1 LGVRS
6 KLSTVL
12 KIYIAKTPMG
22 RNKNKRITLKLTTSN
37 TLILIKIFNTFL
49 LFFLVKMSFA
59 QVEKQVTHRFGATW
73 VYDEAYNNPDKLITA
88 GIGRKGT
95 VGVTYTNKK
104 REFLAFFT
112 GGFKG
117 AKINFYS
124 PKLQDSFLDDVSN
137 NYSPIIGNKTDSLIG
152 ASVINLKNKVPDYSF
167 EGTYAQFL
175 QVGFMLNK
183 YKLKPMISF
192 YTGREQYL
200 LFSKLLRGTNPK
212 DYDYRYGTMGTT
224 FKEIKLGVNVPLKYF
239 ADKPFCIN
247 INAGYKWGSYGA
259 IQFEKAPLSA
269 YTNNNLASKYNT
281 FGKFTASISFIIW
294 SNWGM

>member
-1 LGVRS
+1 
-6 KLSTVL
+6 VL
-12 KIYIAKTPMG
+12 KNY
-22 RNKNKRITLKLTTSN
+22 TT
-37 TLILIKIFNTFL
+37 TILLL
-49 LFFLVKMSFA
+49 LFTNILFA
-59 QVEKQVTHRFGATW
+59 QTEKQVTHRIGALY
-73 VYDEAYNNPDKLITA
+73 VYDIAYNKPDKLITA

-104 REFLAFFT
+104 RDFIAFFS

-117 AKINFYS
+117 AKLNFYS
-124 PKLQDSFLDDVSN
+124 PKLQDAFLQDVAN

-152 ASVINLKNKVPDYSF
+152 ASVINLKNKIPDYDF

-175 QVGFMLNK
+175 QVGFLLNK
-183 YKLKPMISF
+183 YKLKPSFSF

-212 DYDYRYGTMGTT
+212 DYDYSYGTMRST

-239 ADKPFCIN
+239 ANKPFCIN
-247 INAGYKWGSYGA
+247 VHAGYKWGSYGA

-269 YTNNNLASKYNT
+269 YTNNNLTSKYNT
-281 FGKFTASISFIIW
+281 FGKLTASISFIIW
-294 SNWGM
+294 SNWEIKN